1 VLGIETD
8 FSGTKLDGNQ
18 TIVTNVAGF
27 FPLTSSVSQ
36 DMSWIGTTRGRL
48 GWASG
53 NVLLYATGG
62 AAYANVSYGYTQNNI
77 AGGGATAVAVSD
89 SATQFGWTVGGGL
102 EWGFGAWSLRG
113 EYLYYDLGSHTL
125 TAACSSV
132 IGGCTGVAPSLFSAH
147 FRDNG
152 SIARVG
158 LNYRFY

>member
-1 VLGIETD
+1 MP
-8 FSGTKLDGNQ
+8 
-18 TIVTNVAGF
+18 GF

-36 DMSWIGTTRGRL
+36 DMSFIGTTRGRL
-48 GWASG
+48 GWAWS

-62 AAYANVSYGYTQNNI
+62 AAYGHVSYGYTANNI
-77 AGGGATAVAVSD
+77 AGGGALAVAASD
-89 SATQFGWTVGGGL
+89 SATQLGWTVGGGL
-102 EWGFGAWSLRG
+102 EWGFGAWSVKG
-113 EYLYYDLGSHTL
+113 EYLYYDLGSHPL
-125 TAACSSV
+125 TAACSTV